1 MAGLKKSP
9 NRRAPRTESKA
20 LSASKATRELE
31 ELNRIGIAL
40 SETRDVDRLLELIL
54 RKAREIT
61 GADAGSLYLVER
73 QTASANAGRNAA
85 QLRFK
90 LTQNDSLQFPFSEH
104 TLPLTEES
112 IAGYCAL
119 HAEVI
124 ELADAY
130 RIPKQRPFHFNSSF
144 DQETGYRTRS
154 LLALPM
160 KNGKGEVLGVL
171 QLINCKR
178 IPKATLKDAASVRR
192 LVHPFPERAV
202 RLGLSLAS
210 QAAVAYE
217 NSRLYQDI
225 ENLFD
230 GFVNAAVKA
239 IEQRDPTTSGHSHRV
254 CEMTVALAEAVDHEP
269 RGPYGDL
276 RFSREQM
283 KELRYAALLHD
294 FGKVGVREEVL
305 VKAKKL
311 YPLQF
316 VRVLDRFDYVRRDI
330 EARVAQQKVEALLSL
345 SRKEAEKRLRALD
358 EEARRLLG
366 ELDRYAEFV
375 ARANEPTILP
385 SGDFDVLS
393 EIAQKNYRDPR
404 GTERPYLSSEEV
416 RLLSIPRGSLD
427 ADERRQIESHVVHS
441 FNFLSQIPWTL
452 EFRAIPEIARAHHEK
467 LNGKG
472 YPFGL
477 NSEQIPIQAKMMT
490 ICDIYDALSSSDR
503 PYKRA
508 IPADR
513 ALDILKICVR
523 EEEIDPELF
532 RLFLDAQVYRLA
544 RKQL

>member
-1 MAGLKKSP
+1 MAGLKISP
-9 NRRAPRTESKA
+9 GKRASRARTTA

-40 SETRDVDRLLELIL
+40 SETRDVGQLLELIL

-61 GADAGSLYLVER
+61 GADAGSLYLVEKD
-73 QTASANAGRNAA
+73 AAPPGAGWRAPL
-85 QLRFK
+85 LRFK
-90 LTQNDSLQFPFSEH
+90 LIQNDSLQFPFSEH

-112 IAGYCAL
+112 IAGYCAA
-119 HAEVI
+119 HGDVV

-178 IPKATLKDAASVRR
+178 IPKLRLTGAASVRR

-217 NSRLYQDI
+217 NSRLYRDI

-254 CEMTVALAEAVDHEP
+254 CEMTVALAEAIDHEP

-305 VKAKKL
+305 IKAKKL

-316 VRVLDRFDYVRRDI
+316 VRVLDRFDYIRRDI
-330 EARVAQQKVEALLSL
+330 EARIAQQKVEALLSL
-345 SRKEAEKRLRALD
+345 SRKEAEKRIRVFD

-375 ARANEPTILP
+375 ARANEPTLLP
-385 SGDFDVLS
+385 SGDFDVLG
-393 EIAQKNYRDPR
+393 EIAQKSYRDPR

-441 FNFLSQIPWTL
+441 FNFLSQIPWTM
-452 EFRAIPEIARAHHEK
+452 EFRGIPEIARAHHEK

-477 NSEQIPIQAKMMT
+477 NSDQIPIQAKMMT
-490 ICDIYDALSSSDR
+490 ICDIYDALSASDR

-508 IPADR
+508 IPTDR

-523 EEEIDPELF
+523 EDEVDPELF
-532 RLFLDAQVYRLA
+532 RVFLDAQVYRLPG
-544 RKQL
+544 KSS

>member
-1 MAGLKKSP
+1 MADLKLSP
-9 NRRAPRTESKA
+9 SKRAPRARGTA
-20 LSASKATRELE
+20 LSATKATRELE

-40 SETRDVDRLLELIL
+40 SETRDVGQLLELIL

-73 QTASANAGRNAA
+73 DAVPAGAGWRAP

-90 LTQNDSLQFPFSEH
+90 LIQNDSLQFPFSEH

-112 IAGYCAL
+112 IAGYCAS
-119 HAEVI
+119 HGEVV

-144 DQETGYRTRS
+144 DQETGYHTRS

-178 IPKATLKDAASVRR
+178 IPKLRLTGAASVRR

-254 CEMTVALAEAVDHEP
+254 CEMTVALAEAIDHEP

-316 VRVLDRFDYVRRDI
+316 VRVLDRFDYIRRDI

-345 SRKEAEKRLRALD
+345 SRKEAEKRLRVFD

-375 ARANEPTILP
+375 ARANEPTLLP
-385 SGDFDVLS
+385 SSDFDVLS

-441 FNFLSQIPWTL
+441 FNFLSQIPWTM
-452 EFRAIPEIARAHHEK
+452 EFRGIPEIARAHHEK

-477 NSEQIPIQAKMMT
+477 NSDQIPIQAKMMT
-490 ICDIYDALSSSDR
+490 ICDIYDALSASDR

-508 IPADR
+508 IPTDR

-523 EEEIDPELF
+523 DDEIDPELF
-532 RLFLDAQVYRLA
+532 RVFLDAQVYRLA
-544 RKQL
+544 GKSS